1 MFYWKG
7 INFKVRE
14 GLSKCN
20 SNAEMFSVE
29 IENNSKNLIIS
40 GLGYRTPWADF
51 KSFKTFFKEIL
62 SKVSPS
68 NKSRFLAGD
77 ININSLDYSTYS
89 IVKQCFSPSFQNDLT
104 LLINRLTV
112 ASGTSATY
120 IDQISTNSFMDFE
133 IMPGI
138 ITVIGEHFASFCNT
152 KAKEKSTPI
161 SSPL

>member
-1 MFYWKG
+1 M
-7 INFKVRE
+7 
-14 GLSKCN
+14 
-20 SNAEMFSVE
+20 
-29 IENNSKNLIIS
+29 
-40 GLGYRTPWADF
+40 GYRTPRADF
-51 KSFKTFFKEIL
+51 KSFKTVFKEIL

-68 NKSRFLAGD
+68 NKSHFLAGD
-77 ININSLDYSTYS
+77 ININSLDYSTNS
-89 IVKQCFSPSFQNDLT
+89 IVKQFFSLSFQNDLP

-112 ASGTSATY
+112 ASGTSTTY
-120 IDQISTNSFMDFE
+120 IDQTSTNSFMDFE